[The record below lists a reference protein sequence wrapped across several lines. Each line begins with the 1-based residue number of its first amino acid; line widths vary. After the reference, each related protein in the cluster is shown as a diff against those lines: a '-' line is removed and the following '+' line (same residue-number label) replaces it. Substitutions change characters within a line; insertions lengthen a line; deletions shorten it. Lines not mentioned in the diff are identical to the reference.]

1 MYIPKDQRLYEN
13 LKVPGYETPEKSDTS
28 YKKLNEQKRVA
39 NHLKQQWGIAEKH
52 PRKVIVQ
59 HTETKSETKAPE
71 LTGVDRYILAK
82 K

>member
-1 MYIPKDQRLYEN
+1 MYIPKDQRLFET
-13 LKVPGYETPEKSDTS
+13 LKVPGYETPEKSDAS

-39 NHLKQQWGIAEKH
+39 SHLRQVWGLNKKPPHKE
-52 PRKVIVQ
+52 IVQ
-59 HTETKSETKAPE
+59 RTETKPPE